1 MLSFE
6 RRADIVSRV
15 NLLRQAKPDGFVL
28 GIIGVAVLAS
38 ILPATGT
45 AENVLGWTT
54 KFAIGLLFLIYG
66 ARLSPR
72 EAWEGVTHW
81 RLHSVVLATTY
92 IVFPLIGLA
101 LRILEPTV
109 VTADL
114 YTGILF
120 LCLVPSTVQSSIAF
134 TSIAKGNVA
143 GAVVSASF
151 SNIIGVF
158 VTPLLV
164 ILLMNTTGD
173 AHVGAA
179 SILNIVAQLLIPF
192 VLGQLLRPFVHGWL
206 TRHSGPTKVVD
217 RGSILLVVYSAFSE
231 SMNQHV
237 WSSVSISQILAVVA
251 VCILILA
258 MVLGFTHFVGRAF
271 GFPIADRIVLVFCGS
286 KKSLASGLP
295 MASVL
300 FVGQPVGLIVLPLLL
315 FHQIQLL
322 VCAVIAQRYA
332 SKSHAEGDVETA
344 TRG

>member
-1 MLSFE
+1 MNF
-6 RRADIVSRV
+6 
-15 NLLRQAKPDGFVL
+15 LRQARPDGFVL
-28 GIIGVAVLAS
+28 GIFATAALAS

-45 AENVLGWTT
+45 AETVLGWCT
-54 KFAIGLLFLIYG
+54 KIAIGLLFLIYG
-66 ARLSPR
+66 ARLSPQ
-72 EAWEGVTHW
+72 EAWQGVKHW

-92 IVFPLIGLA
+92 VLFPLIGLA
-101 LRILEPTV
+101 LRILEPAV
-109 VTADL
+109 VSADL

-151 SNIIGVF
+151 SNIVGVF

-164 ILLMNTTGD
+164 ILLLDTSGD
-173 AHVGAA
+173 AHVEAS

-192 VLGQLLRPFVHGWL
+192 LVGQLIRPLVKGWL
-206 TRHSGPTKVVD
+206 ARHSRPTKVVD

-237 WSSVSISQILAVVA
+237 WSAVSAWQIVAVVVVCCVILAA
-251 VCILILA
+251 VLTL
-258 MVLGFTHFVGRAF
+258 THFIGKAM
-271 GFPIADRIVLVFCGS
+271 GFPLPDRIVLVFCGS

-300 FVGQPVGLIVLPLLL
+300 FIGQPVGLIVLPLLL
-315 FHQIQLL
+315 FHQIQLM
-322 VCAVIAQRYA
+322 VCAVLAQRYA
-332 SKSHAEGDVETA
+332 AQSPVKGDAEVALPG
-344 TRG
+344 